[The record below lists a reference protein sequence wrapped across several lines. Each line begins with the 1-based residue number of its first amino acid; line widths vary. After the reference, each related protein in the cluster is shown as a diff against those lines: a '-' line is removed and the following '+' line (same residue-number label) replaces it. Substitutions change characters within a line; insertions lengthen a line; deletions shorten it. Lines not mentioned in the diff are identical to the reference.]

1 MGNRNFHGNEGLFA
15 ESRAFAEMGNYS
27 RKRRATSGVA
37 SLHGNR
43 NFHGKRGLFAESRA
57 FTGTA
62 TFTVTGAIRGIA
74 SLYGNGNNFT
84 GPGVRFTPRELTRN
98 LGLFKEQASAAA
110 TCGKGGLAFSAW
122 LTWGKESWSP
132 SPRAGEGQW
141 RFERSPARPMWGKGG
156 LTFPGSADAGERRLG
171 VPRLGRCGAK
181 EARHPPPGQPAAK
194 EAGQPTTKEACAFLR
209 PAGAGK
215 NEFTSSSRT
224 TSRPAAANRR
234 GTAGYPA
241 RCRWRPR

>member
-1 MGNRNFHGNEGLFA
+1 MGNRNFLGRNEGLFA

-74 SLYGNGNNFT
+74 SLHGNGNNFT

-110 TCGKGGLAFSAW
+110 TCGKGGLTFPGSATCGKGGLAFSAW

-132 SPRAGEGQW
+132 SLRAGEGQ
-141 RFERSPARPMWGKGG
+141 
-156 LTFPGSADAGERRLG
+156 RRLD
-171 VPRLGRCGAK
+171 VPRLGDVRQRRLGILGLADVGQGVLVSFAPGRRGAK
-181 EARHPPPGQPAAK
+181 EA
-194 EAGQPTTKEACAFLR
+194 
-209 PAGAGK
+209 
-215 NEFTSSSRT
+215 
-224 TSRPAAANRR
+224 
-234 GTAGYPA
+234 
-241 RCRWRPR
+241 